1 MADSKL
7 SLERLLTPP
16 AVAKALAVHPQKVR
30 SFIESGELEAFNLAA
45 KRCGR
50 PRYRITPAAL
60 NAFLERRKVVPR
72 TVAARR
78 RRDRDA
84 PGFVRYYTDDVCH
97 QGSSEA
103 RTAG

>member
-7 SLERLLTPP
+7 SPARFLTPP
-16 AVAKALAVHPQKVR
+16 TVAKALAVHPQKVR
-30 SFIESGELEAFNLAA
+30 GFIESGELEAFNLAT

-50 PRYRITPAAL
+50 PRYRITLAAL

-72 TVAARR
+72 TVTTHR

-97 QGSSEA
+97 RGSSEA
-103 RTAG
+103 RAAG